1 MIEQLPVKN
10 WRQIRNMTQAE
21 VADRLGVNPKTVI
34 RWEKEETELSN
45 LALYALAKLY
55 EIEIDQIKV

>member
-10 WRQIRNMTQAE
+10 WRQIRKMTQVE

-34 RWEKEETELSN
+34 RWEKEDTELSN
-45 LALYALAKLY
+45 LTIYALAKLY